1 MLSIHFIS
9 VDKKLQEKKMSTF
22 EIIRDSKSIKKPQFL
37 LNNALKIFARKKL
50 KFKSAE
56 YTEHDSRIVVNCPDN
71 ITAYYCS
78 LNTEFKKLEPGKT
91 RIYLRLLNPSFKDTL
106 TVEKQGMIRFI
117 FFDPKQQNQS

>member
-37 LNNALKIFARKKL
+37 LNNALKIFAGKKL

-56 YTEHDSRIVVNCPDN
+56 YTEHDSTIVVNCPDN

-78 LNTEFKKLEPGKT
+78 LNTEF
-91 RIYLRLLNPSFKDTL
+91 
-106 TVEKQGMIRFI
+106 
-117 FFDPKQQNQS
+117 